1 MASRSTKRLKADS
14 VGSFLRRKAHSVPEA
29 SPQTAPP
36 ASGPQIAEELPQ
48 DCLVLSATEVGEALL
63 HADLPGALE
72 RALIGSPADED
83 RRFRQLIA
91 VDSGAFHVVGGAAWL
106 SGSELLGLKVNGRY
120 ESGRMRGTMLLVD
133 ASTGAVTGLMD
144 SGELTVAR
152 TAAMVAIAVRRLAPA
167 RQERALV
174 VGTGRLST
182 PVIGALRA
190 SSRVQHIDVWGR
202 HPERAEAVAA
212 AHEGNV
218 RAVTDLAGAARRAD
232 VVVTITSAT
241 RPVLH
246 EADVAPGALVVAVGS
261 DSFAKQELDP
271 ALLTDAVV
279 VVDSATQCLAQG
291 ELRSA
296 VAAGALTES
305 DVYGDLADAVRTQ
318 ADPRRTTDQRVIV
331 DLTGIALQDLVA
343 ARAICAEAHRRGLGE
358 LVRLR
363 P

>member
-1 MASRSTKRLKADS
+1 
-14 VGSFLRRKAHSVPEA
+14 VPEA
-29 SPQTAPP
+29 FPQAAP
-36 ASGPQIAEELPQ
+36 ASGPPITEELPQ
-48 DCLVLSATEVGEALL
+48 DCLVLSAAEVGEAL
-63 HADLPGALE
+63 HQADLAGALE
-72 RALIGSPADED
+72 RALVGSPADED

-106 SGSELLGLKVNGRY
+106 SGAELLGLKVNGRY

-152 TAAMVAIAVRRLAPA
+152 TAAMVGIATRHLAPT

-182 PVIGALRA
+182 PVINALRA
-190 SSRVQHIDVWGR
+190 SSRIERIDVWGR
-202 HPERAEAVAA
+202 HPDRAEAAAA
-212 AHEGNV
+212 AHDGLV
-218 RAVTDLAGAARRAD
+218 DAVHDLHAAARQAD
-232 VVVTITSAT
+232 VIVTITSAT
-241 RPVLH
+241 SPVLR
-246 EADVAPGALVVAVGS
+246 EEDVAPGALVVAVGS
-261 DSFAKQELDP
+261 DSFTKQELDP
-271 ALLTDAVV
+271 ALLTDSVV

-291 ELRSA
+291 ELRAA
-296 VAAGALTES
+296 VAAGAIAET
-305 DVYGDLADAVRTQ
+305 DVHGDLADVLRAQR
-318 ADPRRTTDQRVIV
+318 DPRRSTEQRVVV